1 MPSSEPRSEHLFVIC
16 QHGAE
21 AALKREVGRIAPTLR
36 AGYQRPGLLTFRS
49 DKPVTPTTTLRPVL
63 ARALGMSLGPQ
74 ADLAVA
80 ITRIRDL
87 EGPLRLHVFE
97 RDHYRPD
104 EAPPLALEASAARE
118 RNVEHEL
125 RAALDDKFLASP
137 LAELGDSVL
146 SVVLGGDD
154 PILLGLHVHDRFR
167 SPHPGGRY
175 PVDMPSDSPSRAYRK
190 IEEAIAAFAL
200 PFTAGDRALELG
212 SAPGGATY
220 ALLRRGVS
228 VIGVDPADMDPHV
241 LGFEGPSSARLR
253 HIALPMAGLRREDLP
268 ERIDWLLLDVNL
280 APQVALRTARSIAQA
295 YRHSLLGAVLTL
307 KLNQWSFLD
316 ELPEFEAAGRDMG
329 MPHPMLRQ
337 LPSHRQEIC
346 VAGLTDLGMRRLD
359 HRKPVPRRHP

>member
-1 MPSSEPRSEHLFVIC
+1 MSPVELRSEHLFVIC

-21 AALKREVGRIAPTLR
+21 AALKREVGRIAPTWR

-49 DKPVTPTTTLRPVL
+49 DKPVTPTTTLRSVL
-63 ARALGMSLGPQ
+63 ARAVGMSLGPQ
-74 ADLAVA
+74 PNLVAV
-80 ITRIRDL
+80 IERVRTL

-118 RNVEHEL
+118 RNVVHDL

-137 LAELGDSVL
+137 VAELGDTVL

-154 PILLGLHVHDRFR
+154 PILLGLHAHDRLH

-175 PVDMPSDSPSRAYRK
+175 PVEMPSDSPSRAYRK
-190 IEEAIAAFAL
+190 IEEAIAAFDL
-200 PFTAGDRALELG
+200 PFLAGDRALELG
-212 SAPGGATY
+212 SSPGGAAY

-241 LGFEGPSSARLR
+241 RAFEGPSSARLT
-253 HIALPMAGLRREDLP
+253 HVAVPMAGLRREDLP
-268 ERIDWLLLDVNL
+268 ERLDWLLLDVNL
-280 APQVALRTARSIAQA
+280 APQVALRTARSIAAA

-329 MPHPMLRQ
+329 MTRPMLRQ

-346 VAGLTDLGMRRLD
+346 VAGLTELGLRRVD
-359 HRKPVPRRHP
+359 PRKP